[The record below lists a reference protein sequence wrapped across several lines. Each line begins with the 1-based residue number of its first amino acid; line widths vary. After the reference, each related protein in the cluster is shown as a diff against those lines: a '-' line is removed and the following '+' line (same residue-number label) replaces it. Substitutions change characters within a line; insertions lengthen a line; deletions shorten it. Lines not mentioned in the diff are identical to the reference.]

1 VLFIIFVIFICTL
14 LIIRNTNN
22 NNKINNTLT
31 FTNEDVA
38 NIWVFEGSKGLSYD
52 YKIENDVA
60 KQISTHLID
69 SSKTGEKRALVA
81 INSGGFIIYIF
92 LKDASN
98 GMKREINILP
108 KNDNSVFVIV
118 KTRNNNGVS
127 VSDPVWLSV
136 DSPWLSNYLEKVK
149 KEFELKL

>member
-1 VLFIIFVIFICTL
+1 MLFIIFVIFICTF

-38 NIWVFEGSKGLSYD
+38 NIWVLEGSKGLSYD

-81 INSGGFIIYIF
+81 INSDGFIIYIF

-118 KTRNNNGVS
+118 KTRNSNGVS

-136 DSPWLSNYLEKVK
+136 ASPWLSNYLEKVK
-149 KEFELKL
+149 KEFESKL